1 VAVESRSESTMW
13 TLQKKAGIHAR
24 RAAPLG
30 VSMLVVMLSSL
41 AFAQQNAGEYQVKA
55 AYLYKFAKMTQWPE
69 ADLGPGAGMIIGVLG
84 GDEEFVRVLR
94 RTLSG
99 KEVNG
104 HALEI
109 RHLRSPDQM
118 KFCHVVFFRRSESD
132 IRTSIQSLG
141 RCGVLFVGESKDFL
155 GDGGMINLVSQDERI
170 TYEVNS
176 AALESAH
183 LRFEDSSGTAEN
195 ESPGI
200 QPESHRTILVRV
212 TPEYPTIAASMN
224 LKGAVQ
230 LQATVRADGSV
241 EHVTVLG
248 GHPLLAQAA
257 AEALMRWRYAP
268 EATETT
274 ELVRI
279 SFGE

>member
-1 VAVESRSESTMW
+1 
-13 TLQKKAGIHAR
+13 
-24 RAAPLG
+24 
-30 VSMLVVMLSSL
+30 
-41 AFAQQNAGEYQVKA
+41 
-55 AYLYKFAKMTQWPE
+55 
-69 ADLGPGAGMIIGVLG
+69 
-84 GDEEFVRVLR
+84 
-94 RTLSG
+94 
-99 KEVNG
+99 
-104 HALEI
+104 
-109 RHLRSPDQM
+109 
-118 KFCHVVFFRRSESD
+118 
-132 IRTSIQSLG
+132 
-141 RCGVLFVGESKDFL
+141 
-155 GDGGMINLVSQDERI
+155 MINLVSQDERI

-200 QPESHRTILVRV
+200 QPQSHRTILVRV
-212 TPEYPTIAASMN
+212 APEYPAIAVTMN

-230 LQATVRADGSV
+230 LKATVRADGSV

-257 AEALMRWRYAP
+257 AQALMHWRYAP
-268 EATETT
+268 EEKETT